1 MVAGYNAAK
10 TMADGEWGAGTA
22 VVAPVG
28 QVFETAGFADG
39 LYANDKEMAGA
50 QGRELAAMTLY
61 YTIYGAF
68 IADEVTY
75 AQASAA
81 GVTSLSESEWR
92 QLAAYLRRTV
102 TKGLAIIFR

>member
-1 MVAGYNAAK
+1 MRPRWRRTSIGSTAISPAARQAEVVAGYNAAK

-39 LYANDKEMAGA
+39 LYANDKERAGA

-75 AQASAA
+75 A
-81 GVTSLSESEWR
+81 
-92 QLAAYLRRTV
+92 
-102 TKGLAIIFR
+102 